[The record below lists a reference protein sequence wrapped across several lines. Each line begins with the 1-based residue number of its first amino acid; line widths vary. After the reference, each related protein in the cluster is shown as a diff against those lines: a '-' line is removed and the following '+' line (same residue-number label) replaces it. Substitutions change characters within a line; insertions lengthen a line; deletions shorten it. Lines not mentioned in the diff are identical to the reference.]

1 MSLLKNWKLLLAA
14 FGIIMLTACGGTSKG
29 GSSDGADAQ
38 GGAQAQEKEV
48 IDENKLK
55 KAEQEAMALTEE
67 NHKMRR
73 EIFESKNKLGMPT
86 SPVTEEAAAEE
97 AAPAEEPAK

>member
-14 FGIIMLTACGGTSKG
+14 FGVVVLAACSSSSG
-29 GSSDGADAQ
+29 GSSSKGTADQ
-38 GGAQAQEKEV
+38 GPAEAPKEV

-86 SPVTEEAAAEE
+86 SPVAEETPAE
-97 AAPAEEPAK
+97 AAPAEAAK

>member
-1 MSLLKNWKLLLAA
+1 MSLLKNWKLWLAA
-14 FGIIMLTACGGTSKG
+14 FGIVMLTACAGSSVGCTSEGGA
-29 GSSDGADAQ
+29 SDGAV
-38 GGAQAQEKEV
+38 QEAPKEV

-55 KAEQEAMALTEE
+55 KAEEEAMKLTEE

-86 SPVTEEAAAEE
+86 SPVAEEAPAEDAPAEE
-97 AAPAEEPAK
+97 AAK